1 MATSSSLA
9 SLLSILVTVN
19 LGSSRTFWEGF
30 IGNKENSL
38 GEAGHRDQ
46 VEATTTSRRPRPL
59 DYSSPGSAYGLIDA
73 VLGTDRR
80 RARHY
85 GSGGRGRGRGRGE
98 EDVWLEEG
106 SLLVLRGGV
115 LDTEPPTTTTRR
127 PWTPSS
133 SSSVFQPSVRV
144 VTSNMFNRVTV
155 LRLRDRGRGGQQQE
169 VRRSDRHP
177 GADTSV
183 NTRLASDGVN
193 TRLAD
198 NDRAASRDNR
208 GWLGLGVQLHCFI
221 C

>member
-1 MATSSSLA
+1 MAISSSLA
-9 SLLSILVTVN
+9 TLLSILVTVN

-30 IGNKENSL
+30 IRNKENSL
-38 GEAGHRDQ
+38 VEDK
-46 VEATTTSRRPRPL
+46 VEATTSRRPRPL

-73 VLGTDRR
+73 VLGTERR

-85 GSGGRGRGRGRGE
+85 GSRWRGRDKE
-98 EDVWLEEG
+98 EVWLEEG

-115 LDTEPPTTTTRR
+115 LDTEKTSTTTRR

-133 SSSVFQPSVRV
+133 SVSDSSVFQPSVRV

-155 LRLRDRGRGGQQQE
+155 LRGGQQQE

-183 NTRLASDGVN
+183 NTRLP
-193 TRLAD
+193 D
-198 NDRAASRDNR
+198 NDRAASQDNQ

>member
-9 SLLSILVTVN
+9 TLLPILVTVN

-30 IGNKENSL
+30 IRNKENSL
-38 GEAGHRDQ
+38 VEDK
-46 VEATTTSRRPRPL
+46 VEASTSTRRPRPL

-73 VLGTDRR
+73 VLGTERR

-85 GSGGRGRGRGRGE
+85 GSRWRGRDE
-98 EDVWLEEG
+98 EEVWLEEG

-115 LDTEPPTTTTRR
+115 LGTETTTTTTRR
-127 PWTPSS
+127 PWSSSPSVSS
-133 SSSVFQPSVRV
+133 SSLFQPSVRV

-155 LRLRDRGRGGQQQE
+155 LRGGQQQE

-177 GADTSV
+177 GADTG
-183 NTRLASDGVN
+183 DGVN
-193 TRLAD
+193 TRLPD
-198 NDRAASRDNR
+198 NDRAASRDNH

>member
-1 MATSSSLA
+1 MAMATSSSLA
-9 SLLSILVTVN
+9 TLLPILVTVN

-30 IGNKENSL
+30 IRNKENSL
-38 GEAGHRDQ
+38 VKDK
-46 VEATTTSRRPRPL
+46 VEASTTTSRRPRPL

-73 VLGTDRR
+73 VLGTERR

-85 GSGGRGRGRGRGE
+85 GSRWRGRDKE
-98 EDVWLEEG
+98 EVWLEEG

-115 LDTEPPTTTTRR
+115 LHTETTTTTTRR

-155 LRLRDRGRGGQQQE
+155 LRGGQQQE

-177 GADTSV
+177 GADTG
-183 NTRLASDGVN
+183 DGVN

-198 NDRAASRDNR
+198 NDRAASRDNH

>member
-1 MATSSSLA
+1 MATPSSLA
-9 SLLSILVTVN
+9 TLLSILVTVN
-19 LGSSRTFWEGF
+19 LSSSRTFWEGF
-30 IGNKENSL
+30 IGNKGNSL
-38 GEAGHRDQ
+38 VEDE
-46 VEATTTSRRPRPL
+46 VEATTSRRPRPL

-85 GSGGRGRGRGRGE
+85 GGRGRGE

-115 LDTEPPTTTTRR
+115 LDTETPTTTTTRR
-127 PWTPSS
+127 PWTPSSSVS

-155 LRLRDRGRGGQQQE
+155 LRLRDRDRGGQQQE

-177 GADTSV
+177 GADTSEH
-183 NTRLASDGVN
+183 SGVN
-193 TRLAD
+193 TRLVPQID
-198 NDRAASRDNR
+198 
-208 GWLGLGVQLHCFI
+208 
-221 C
+221 

>member
-19 LGSSRTFWEGF
+19 MGSSRTFWEGF

-38 GEAGHRDQ
+38 VKDE
-46 VEATTTSRRPRPL
+46 VEATTSRRPRPL

-85 GSGGRGRGRGRGE
+85 GSGWRGRGRGE
-98 EDVWLEEG
+98 EDVWLEDG

-115 LDTEPPTTTTRR
+115 LDTETPTTTTRR
-127 PWTPSS
+127 PWTPSSS

-155 LRLRDRGRGGQQQE
+155 LRGRDRSRGRGRQQQE

-177 GADTSV
+177 GADTSD
-183 NTRLASDGVN
+183 DGVN
-193 TRLAD
+193 TRLAE

-208 GWLGLGVQLHCFI
+208 GWLGLGVQLRCFI

>member
-38 GEAGHRDQ
+38 GEAE
-46 VEATTTSRRPRPL
+46 VEAATSRRPRPL

-85 GSGGRGRGRGRGE
+85 GSGGRGRGRGE

-115 LDTEPPTTTTRR
+115 LDTETTTTTRR
-127 PWTPSS
+127 PWTPSVS

-155 LRLRDRGRGGQQQE
+155 LRGRDRGRARQQQE

-177 GADTSV
+177 GADTSEHSGA
-183 NTRLASDGVN
+183 NTRLAG
-193 TRLAD
+193 

>member
-9 SLLSILVTVN
+9 TLLSILVTVN

-30 IGNKENSL
+30 IRNKENSL
-38 GEAGHRDQ
+38 VEDK
-46 VEATTTSRRPRPL
+46 VEASTSRRPRPL

-73 VLGTDRR
+73 VLGTERR

-85 GSGGRGRGRGRGE
+85 GSLWRGRDE
-98 EDVWLEEG
+98 EEVWLEEG

-115 LDTEPPTTTTRR
+115 LHTEKTTTTTTRR

-155 LRLRDRGRGGQQQE
+155 LRGGQQQE

-177 GADTSV
+177 GADTG
-183 NTRLASDGVN
+183 DGVN
-193 TRLAD
+193 TRLPD
-198 NDRAASRDNR
+198 NDRAASRDNH

>member
-9 SLLSILVTVN
+9 TLLSILVTVN
-19 LGSSRTFWEGF
+19 LSSSRTFWEGF
-30 IGNKENSL
+30 IRNKENSL
-38 GEAGHRDQ
+38 GEAEHRDK
-46 VEATTTSRRPRPL
+46 VEATTRRPRPL

-85 GSGGRGRGRGRGE
+85 GSGGRGRGRGE

-115 LDTEPPTTTTRR
+115 LDTETTTTTTRR

-155 LRLRDRGRGGQQQE
+155 LRLRDR
-169 VRRSDRHP
+169 D
-177 GADTSV
+177 
-183 NTRLASDGVN
+183 
-193 TRLAD
+193 
-198 NDRAASRDNR
+198 
-208 GWLGLGVQLHCFI
+208 
-221 C
+221 

>member
-9 SLLSILVTVN
+9 TLLSILVTVN

-30 IGNKENSL
+30 IRNKENSL
-38 GEAGHRDQ
+38 VEDK
-46 VEATTTSRRPRPL
+46 VEATTSRRPRPL

-73 VLGTDRR
+73 VLGTERR

-85 GSGGRGRGRGRGE
+85 GSRWRGRDE
-98 EDVWLEEG
+98 EEVWLEEG

-115 LDTEPPTTTTRR
+115 LGTETTTTTTRR
-127 PWTPSS
+127 PWTFSP
-133 SSSVFQPSVRV
+133 SVFQPSVRV

-155 LRLRDRGRGGQQQE
+155 LRGGQQQE

-183 NTRLASDGVN
+183 NTRLV
-193 TRLAD
+193 D

>member
-1 MATSSSLA
+1 MAKCSSLA
-9 SLLSILVTVN
+9 TLLPILVTVN

-30 IGNKENSL
+30 IRNKENSL
-38 GEAGHRDQ
+38 VEDK
-46 VEATTTSRRPRPL
+46 VEATSRRPRPL

-73 VLGTDRR
+73 VLGTERR

-85 GSGGRGRGRGRGE
+85 GARWRGRDE
-98 EDVWLEEG
+98 EEVWLEEG

-115 LDTEPPTTTTRR
+115 LETETTTTTTRR

-133 SSSVFQPSVRV
+133 SVSDSSFQPSVRV

-155 LRLRDRGRGGQQQE
+155 LRGGQQQE

-177 GADTSV
+177 GADTG
-183 NTRLASDGVN
+183 DGVN
-193 TRLAD
+193 TRLPD
-198 NDRAASRDNR
+198 NDRAASRD